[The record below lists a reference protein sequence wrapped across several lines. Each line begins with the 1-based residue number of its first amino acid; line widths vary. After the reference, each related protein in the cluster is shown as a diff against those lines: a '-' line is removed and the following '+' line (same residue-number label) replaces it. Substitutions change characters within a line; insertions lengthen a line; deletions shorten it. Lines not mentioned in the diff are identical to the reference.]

1 MRRDDAD
8 RLLIAAGLLWLWF
21 MPAIAPV
28 FAEVLGIGYVP
39 VLIGNLTL
47 LVLAGLL
54 LWREIAAIRPLLIL
68 AAVAN
73 VVVAFVANPESPFV
87 IALVAIGSL
96 AIAVGAARARVPAS
110 RDAAATERPQAP
122 PPLDRTAPPR
132 PKVDD
137 IADDPS
143 VVAFL
148 DAVAHLAPGDLPVL
162 SAAWKAIDPDARDQA
177 WRAVRR
183 EAERTNRDAI
193 LDELR
198 AEIELWGRA
207 GSGSPWTWSF
217 GTMADVDR
225 GNARRAAMPALFDA
239 AAAILLRDRLA
250 PRDREVLAAPW
261 ESVAAAAPTTAE
273 LHAAARPS

>member
-8 RLLIAAGLLWLWF
+8 RLLIAGGLLWLWF
-21 MPAIAPV
+21 MPGFAGV
-28 FAEVLGIGYVP
+28 FADALGIGYVP
-39 VLIGNLTL
+39 VLIGDLVL

-54 LWREIAAIRPLLIL
+54 LWRDVAAVRPLLIL
-68 AAVAN
+68 AALATVA
-73 VVVAFVANPESPFV
+73 VAFVANPESPFL
-87 IALVAIGSL
+87 IAVVAIGSL
-96 AIAVGAARARVPAS
+96 AIAVGSARVRVPAS
-110 RDAAATERPQAP
+110 RDGAATQMRQAT
-122 PPLDRTAPPR
+122 PPLERTAPPT
-132 PKVDD
+132 PMVAE

-143 VVAFL
+143 VVSFL
-148 DAVAHLAPGDLPVL
+148 DSVGHLAPGDLPVL
-162 SAAWKAIDPDARDQA
+162 AAAWKAIDPAARDQA
-177 WRAVRR
+177 WRSVRR
-183 EAERTNRDAI
+183 ETETTNRDAI

-250 PRDREVLAAPW
+250 PRDREVLAGPW
-261 ESVAAAAPTTAE
+261 ESLVAAAPTTAE
-273 LHAAARPS
+273 PHAVGRHS